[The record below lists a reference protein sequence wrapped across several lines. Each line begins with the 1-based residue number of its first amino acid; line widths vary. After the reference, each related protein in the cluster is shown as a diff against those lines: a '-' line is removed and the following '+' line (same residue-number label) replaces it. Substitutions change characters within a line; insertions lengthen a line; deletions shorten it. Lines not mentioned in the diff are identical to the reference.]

1 MDMERNLLLVGVI
14 LPPRALDVLGPVVDE
29 FVVETP
35 YGPAGP
41 FARRDTTLLLP
52 YSGLPDR
59 TDPRATLWA
68 AKDQGVT
75 RVLGWDTVI
84 AVNPLLDR
92 GSLLIPDD
100 FIDWTRHQP
109 TTYFE
114 RRGLGYLPQMP
125 AFCPQCCAALSQALP
140 LARSRGT
147 YLGFDGPRRE
157 TAAEARMF
165 RAWGADVLGL
175 NLVPEV
181 ILAKELELCCAGLT
195 TVVEPSSD
203 RTVIDDSEPAGE
215 FRAALRQVLDALPAV
230 LAALSASRTCACAQS
245 QAGPRARGAL
255 GADWRTWF

>member
-1 MDMERNLLLVGVI
+1 MERILLLVGVI
-14 LPPRALDVLGPVVDE
+14 LPPRALDVLGPVADE
-29 FVVETP
+29 FVVDTP

-41 FARRDTTLLLP
+41 FARRETTLLLP

-68 AKDQGVT
+68 ARDQGVT
-75 RVLGWDTVI
+75 RVIGWDTAI
-84 AVNPLLDR
+84 AINPLLPR

-125 AFCPQCCAALSQALP
+125 AFCPQCRTALGLALP
-140 LARSRGT
+140 HASPPGT

-157 TAAEARMF
+157 TPAEARMF

-181 ILAKELELCCAGLT
+181 ILAKELELCFAGLT
-195 TVVEPSSD
+195 TVIEPASD
-203 RTVIDDSEPAGE
+203 RPAAAHGEHSGE
-215 FRAALRQVLDALPAV
+215 FRAALRQVLDALPAA
-230 LAALSASRTCACAQS
+230 LAALTATRTCTCDQS
-245 QAGPRARGAL
+245 QANARTRGAL
-255 GADWRTWF
+255 GTDWKTWF

>member
-1 MDMERNLLLVGVI
+1 MERTLLLVGVI
-14 LPPRALDVLGPVVDE
+14 LPPRALDVLGPVEDE
-29 FVVETP
+29 FVIETP

-41 FARRDTTLLLP
+41 FARRDMTLLLP

-84 AVNPLLDR
+84 AVNPLLGR
-92 GSLLIPDD
+92 GGLVIPDD

-125 AFCPQCCAALSQALP
+125 AFCPQGRAVLSQALAGAHP
-140 LARSRGT
+140 LGT

-181 ILAKELELCCAGLT
+181 ILAKELELCFAGLT

-203 RTVIDDSEPAGE
+203 RPLSHDDEPAGE
-215 FRAALRQVLDALPAV
+215 FRASLRQVLDALPAV
-230 LAALSASRTCACAQS
+230 LAALSAGRTCACAQS
-245 QAGPRARGAL
+245 QAGPRARGVL
-255 GADWRTWF
+255 GADWKTWF

>member
-1 MDMERNLLLVGVI
+1 MEQILLLVGVI
-14 LPPRALDVLGPVVDE
+14 LPPRALDVLGALAEE
-29 FVVETP
+29 FVVDTP
-35 YGPAGP
+35 FGPAGP
-41 FARRDTTLLLP
+41 FARRGTTLLLP

-68 AKDQGVT
+68 AKDHGVT
-75 RVLGWDTVI
+75 RVLGWDTTI
-84 AVNPLLDR
+84 AINPLSAR

-125 AFCPQCCAALSQALP
+125 AFCPQCRAALSRALP
-140 LARSRGT
+140 LASPAGT

-181 ILAKELELCCAGLT
+181 ILAKELELCFAGLT
-195 TVVEPSSD
+195 TVVEPASD
-203 RTVIDDSEPAGE
+203 RAAGEGGEHRGE
-215 FRAALRQVLDALPAV
+215 FRAALRQVLDVLPGV
-230 LAALSASRTCACAQS
+230 LAALAADRTCTCAQS

-255 GADWRTWF
+255 GTDWKTWF